1 VHLYS
6 NEKQIDANTPPAF
19 LVHAQDDKTVP
30 VQNSLMMY
38 EAITKA
44 GAKAE
49 MHLYQA
55 GGHGFGLNNKT
66 TPDQWFDHCVNWLK
80 ANSFLK

>member
-1 VHLYS
+1 
-6 NEKQIDANTPPAF
+6 
-19 LVHAQDDKTVP
+19 VHAQDDKTVP
-30 VQNSLMMY
+30 VQNSLMIY

-66 TPDQWFDHCVNWLK
+66 TPDQWFDHCINWLK
-80 ANSFLK
+80 ANQFLK